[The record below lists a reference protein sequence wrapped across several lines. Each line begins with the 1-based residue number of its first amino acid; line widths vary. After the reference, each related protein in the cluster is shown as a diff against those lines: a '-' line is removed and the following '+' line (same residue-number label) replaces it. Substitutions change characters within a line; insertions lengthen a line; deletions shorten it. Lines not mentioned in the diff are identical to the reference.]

1 MNNLSPPSDERLAEL
16 LRIFNERAPLA
27 RTFGLRLRFDDRR
40 RPVVEL
46 PYNPALNHSMNGVH
60 GGVYMTLL
68 DIAGWFA
75 AAAAHEVGVW
85 VATSELTTHL
95 LKPVF
100 EQDLHAVGQLIQS
113 GRRLDIAEAH
123 LYDAEG
129 RLVGH
134 GVGTFAVLPH
144 LRPDRST

>member
-1 MNNLSPPSDERLAEL
+1 MSTPTPSDERLDEL
-16 LRIFNERAPLA
+16 LRMFNERATLA
-27 RTFGLRLRFDDRR
+27 HTFGLRLRFDERY

-46 PYNPALNHSMNGVH
+46 PYNPALNHSMGGVH

-68 DIAGWFA
+68 DIAAWFA
-75 AAAAHEVGVW
+75 AATAHEVGVW

-100 EQDLHAVGQLIQS
+100 RQDLRAVGQLIQS

-144 LRPDRST
+144 LRADTSIF